1 MNFINKKKPTCVIAF
16 MGVDGSG
23 KSTIIDKLSR
33 SLSGKYAKIRYLH
46 LRPYLFLTDK
56 RIVVKNPHNIIKTPS
71 KIASLFKI
79 LSWLIIYRLFFLTNL
94 KKKNQ
99 LIVFDRY
106 AHDLTIDPIRYN
118 FNLPK
123 KITRYI
129 LNLFPEPDLWIILT
143 AAVTKIEQRKK
154 ELSSKELKR
163 QMKLYINFSRTKK
176 NSFIINTNKTIS
188 KNLKLIIKRITIN

>member
-129 LNLFPEPDLWIILT
+129 LNLFPEP
-143 AAVTKIEQRKK
+143 ACG
-154 ELSSKELKR
+154 
-163 QMKLYINFSRTKK
+163 
-176 NSFIINTNKTIS
+176 
-188 KNLKLIIKRITIN
+188 